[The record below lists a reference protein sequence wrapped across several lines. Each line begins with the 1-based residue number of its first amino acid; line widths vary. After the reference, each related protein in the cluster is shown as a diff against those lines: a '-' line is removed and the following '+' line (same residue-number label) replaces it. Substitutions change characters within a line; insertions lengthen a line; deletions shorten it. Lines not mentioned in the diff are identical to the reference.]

1 MTTQLIAT
9 EPNPKT
15 LAGPDLDSLRSER
28 ATAACA
34 EASRG
39 SSEQSSHAA
48 ERGGAANSSET
59 GQCSAHPH
67 PAPLSSSNRPAE
79 LSTSQQLLLQ
89 TRTVFRAVARRVSP
103 RRVLNFALKYAGYR
117 IEALDRFQMHLD
129 ELRVRQ
135 GENFFFV
142 QIGANDG
149 IRFDGLYDFVTRHR
163 VRGLVVEPLT
173 YYFER
178 LRENYRRY
186 PGVVAVRTAIHASEK
201 TATIHVPDPSKSE
214 SLPDWADGIGSLNP
228 EHHIR
233 LQIPSHCIVRETVPC
248 MPFENLMRA
257 NRVTSISLLQI
268 DTEGYDT
275 EIIKM
280 IDFSKW
286 KPKIIKFEHVSAS
299 AADLTAVMDILRANR
314 YKIWT
319 QETDTIALL
328 R

>member
-1 MTTQLIAT
+1 MTTQRIAI
-9 EPNPKT
+9 EPNPKI

-34 EASRG
+34 EASRS
-39 SSEQSSHAA
+39 SSEEPSHAA
-48 ERGGAANSSET
+48 ACGGATKSREP
-59 GQCSAHPH
+59 GQCSARPH
-67 PAPLSSSNRPAE
+67 SAPPYRTNRPAE
-79 LSTSQQLLLQ
+79 LSTSQQLLLH
-89 TRTVFRAVARRVSP
+89 TRTLSRALARRLLP
-103 RRVLNFALKYAGYR
+103 RRILKLALKYAGYR
-117 IEALDRFQMHLD
+117 IEALDRFKMHLD
-129 ELRVRQ
+129 ELLVRQ

-149 IRFDGLYDFVTRHR
+149 IRFDGLYDFVTRNR

-186 PGVVAVRTAIHASEK
+186 PGVVPVRTAIHASE
-201 TATIHVPDPSKSE
+201 TSATIHVPDPAKSE

-228 EHHIR
+228 EHHVS
-233 LQIPSHCIVRETVPC
+233 LQIPSHCIMRETVPC
-248 MPFENLMRA
+248 MPFEKLMQD
-257 NRVTSISLLQI
+257 NRVKRISLLQI

-286 KPKIIKFEHVSAS
+286 KPELIKFEHVSAT
-299 AADLTAVMDILRANR
+299 AEDLATVINILRSNR
-314 YKIWT
+314 YEIWK
-319 QETDTIALL
+319 QDTDTIARL